1 MKVSKSQLSAGVI
14 DFFQNE
20 VVKNVPDNGLKIVL
34 GTVLYSMKRDSKI
47 MNKYVFE
54 NPFISMLLNEEN
66 ETYDVD
72 ALCNDLSTAIKE
84 YGNLTFT
91 IPNIPLLSSGEKTIS
106 FTASDAQN
114 LRAYVERAGMA

>member
-14 DFFQNE
+14 DFFKNE
-20 VVKNVPDNGLKIVL
+20 VIKNVPDNGLKVML

-54 NPFISMLLNEEN
+54 NPFVGVLLNEEN
-66 ETYDVD
+66 ETYDID
-72 ALCNDLSTAIKE
+72 ALCNDLSASIEE
-84 YGNLTFT
+84 YGNLAFT

-106 FTASDAQN
+106 FTVSDVKT
-114 LRAYVERAGMA
+114 LRSYVERAGVA